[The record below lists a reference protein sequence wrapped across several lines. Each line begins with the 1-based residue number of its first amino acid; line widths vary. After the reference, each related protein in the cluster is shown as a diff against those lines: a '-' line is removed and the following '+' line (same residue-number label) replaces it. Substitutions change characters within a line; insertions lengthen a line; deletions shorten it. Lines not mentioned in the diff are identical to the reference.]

1 MNKKNEERRTKIAQY
16 DWLRNYIPTPIKK
29 IVGGF
34 KNNVLSPF
42 KTNIPEEQTAN
53 RVF

>member
-1 MNKKNEERRTKIAQY
+1 MKNRRTKIAQY
-16 DWLRNYIPTPIKK
+16 DWLKNYIPTPIKK